1 MLNITQG
8 NPVPLGIQLR
18 RNWADFV
25 PESEGLRVRLTDYYG
40 SRAIE
45 GVTVADGRI
54 LATVPAT
61 VRVGKYGIEITGTQA
76 GSPWR
81 TKYNDVLNI
90 TDETVEDVSDEP
102 VTMTGDYYDIVLT
115 VNLYGGGD
123 PADLLEELERLRGE
137 VASLTGELIEKD
149 EVISQK
155 DEVISQKDAV
165 IAQKNEVISG
175 KDEVISGLE
184 GDLQESQ
191 QQLSDMTDERDD
203 AVYVIGSFF
212 GGTVVNLPDKSFN
225 VKFRNLTVPTQIE
238 SCGNFFQGTK
248 QIESINLGGITRLDD
263 DCFRGCTNLNTVVGV
278 NVIECGTN
286 IFRDCTNLETVSLP
300 KLATIYNE
308 ESNYGYLFYSCS
320 AKLKTIDLP
329 ALEEAGAFSFV
340 YCSNLKSVS
349 LPKCKTFGNYSFQ
362 NCRELEEIS
371 LPEATSAA
379 YSTFQ
384 GCSKL
389 KKIEFFKI
397 SSLSLGTATIGSG
410 DLKII
415 LRNPSVVT
423 LPSAGYIASDCTI
436 YVPDE
441 LLSSYKSAN
450 NWRNVAEQIK
460 GLSEYVE

>member
-18 RNWADFV
+18 RNGTDFA

-45 GVTVADGRI
+45 DVTVADCKI

-123 PADLLEELERLRGE
+123 SADLLEELERLRGE
-137 VASLTGELIEKD
+137 VTSLTGELAE
-149 EVISQK
+149 K

-165 IAQKNEVISG
+165 ISLKDAVISE
-175 KDEVISGLE
+175 KDSTISGLQ

-225 VKFRNLTVPTQIE
+225 VKFRDLPVPTQIE

-263 DCFRGCTNLNTVVGV
+263 SCFRDCTSLNTVVGV

-286 IFRDCTNLETVSLP
+286 IFYGCTNLETISLP
-300 KLATIYNE
+300 KLATIYNHA
-308 ESNYGYLFYSCS
+308 SNYGYLFYSCS
-320 AKLKTIDLP
+320 AKLETIDLP
-329 ALEEAGAFSFV
+329 ALEEAGASSFA
-340 YCSNLKSVS
+340 YCSKLKSVS

-362 NCRELEEIS
+362 NCTELEEIS

-397 SSLSLGTATIGSG
+397 LSFSIGTATTNSS
-410 DLKII
+410 DLKLI
-415 LRNPSVVT
+415 LRNPSVVA
-423 LPSAGYIASDCTI
+423 LVSAGYIASNCTV
-436 YVPDE
+436 YVPDD
-441 LLSSYKSAN
+441 LLSSYKSAS
-450 NWRNVAEQIK
+450 NWKNIAGQIR